1 MLRLAIIG
9 HGKMGRE
16 IESIAQERG
25 HSIGLVVDKNNL
37 SDLNPQLVQGIDVAL
52 EFTSPHTAFQNVLQ
66 CFALGLPVVCGTT
79 GWHDRLPELAER
91 ARKGEGGLFYASN
104 FSVGIHIFLKINALA
119 SRCIANVGGY
129 MPAIREIHHT
139 QKIDAPSG
147 TAITTANVIAAQ
159 NASLNGWTLLPERAD
174 AKIPIEAIR
183 EGQVFG
189 NHEVIYSS
197 DYDTITVEHRAKS
210 RRGLALGAIM
220 AAEFMQGK
228 RGFYGM
234 DDLIPL

>member
-16 IESIAQERG
+16 IEAVAQERG
-25 HSIGLVVDKNNL
+25 HSIGLIVDKDNL
-37 SDLNPQLVQGIDVAL
+37 SDLNPQLVSGIDVAL
-52 EFTSPHTAFQNVLQ
+52 EFTSPQTAFQNVQQ

-79 GWHDRLPELAER
+79 GWHDHLPQLAER
-91 ARKGEGGLFYASN
+91 ARNGEGGLFYATN
-104 FSVGIHIFLKINALA
+104 FSIGIHIFLKINALA
-119 SRCIANVGGY
+119 SRCMANVGGY
-129 MPAIREIHHT
+129 APAIRETHHT
-139 QKIDAPSG
+139 QKLDAPSG

-159 NASLNGWTLLPERAD
+159 NSSLNGWTLLPERAD
-174 AKIPIEAIR
+174 GKIPIEAIR

-189 NHEVIYSS
+189 NHEVTYTS
-197 DYDTITVEHRAKS
+197 DCDTITVEHRAHS

-220 AAEFMQGK
+220 AAEFMAGK
-228 RGFYGM
+228 RGFFGM